1 MTTTHINA
9 KYGDFADVI
18 LMPGDPMRAK
28 YIAEKF
34 FTNYR
39 EVNNVRGM
47 LGYTGYY
54 KNKIMSVMGHGIGMP
69 SCSIYVRELIVNF
82 GIKKIIRV
90 GSCGAVKNELNLRD
104 IIIGIAASTNSKI
117 NRIRFMDNDF
127 SAVADFNMLC
137 NVVNVANILNIK
149 IHVGSIFSTDLFYM
163 PDYSK
168 KKLLNMLD
176 KYGILGIEMEAAGI
190 YSVAAELG
198 AKALVICTVS
208 DHVFKKTSLSILEK
222 QNSFDD
228 MITLALESLLII

>member
-28 YIAEKF
+28 YIAKKF
-34 FTNYR
+34 FTNFR

-54 KNKIMSVMGHGIGMP
+54 KNRVMSVMGHGIGIP
-69 SCSIYVRELIVNF
+69 SCSIYVRELIVDF
-82 GIKKIIRV
+82 GVKKIIRV
-90 GSCGAVKNELNLRD
+90 GSCGAVKQELNLRD
-104 IIIGIAASTNSKI
+104 IIVGIAASTNSKV

-127 SAVADFNMLC
+127 SAVADFNMIC
-137 NVVNVANILNIK
+137 NVVNVASILNIN
-149 IHVGSIFSTDLFYM
+149 IHVGSIFSTDLFYT
-163 PDYSK
+163 PQHS
-168 KKLLNMLD
+168 KKLLSILI

-190 YSVAAELG
+190 YSIAAELG

-208 DHVFKKTSLSILEK
+208 DHVLKKTSLSVLER

-228 MITLALESLLII
+228 MIILALESLLI

>member
-54 KNKIMSVMGHGIGMP
+54 KNKIMSVMGHGIGIP
-69 SCSIYVRELIVNF
+69 SCSIYIRELIVDF
-82 GIKKIIRV
+82 GVKKIIRV
-90 GSCGAVKNELNLRD
+90 GSCGAVKHELNLRD
-104 IIIGIAASTNSKI
+104 IIIGMAASTNSKI

-149 IHVGSIFSTDLFYM
+149 IHVGSIFSTDLFYI
-163 PDYSK
+163 PDYNK
-168 KKLLNMLD
+168 KKLLNMLN

-190 YSVAAELG
+190 YSIAAELG
-198 AKALVICTVS
+198 VQALVICTVS
-208 DHVFKKTSLSILEK
+208 DHVLKRTSLSILEK

-228 MITLALESLLII
+228 MITLALESLLI